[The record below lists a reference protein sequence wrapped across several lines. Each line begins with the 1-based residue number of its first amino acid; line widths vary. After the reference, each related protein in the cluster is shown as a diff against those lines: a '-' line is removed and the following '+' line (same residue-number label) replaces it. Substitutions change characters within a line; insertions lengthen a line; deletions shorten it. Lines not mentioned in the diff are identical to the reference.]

1 MLHKIFYIV
10 STITDKIKLNFINK
24 KNNET
29 NNQLLNNENKFKSK
43 PLRLQ
48 SHYCNTEDIDKL
60 YYGNIC
66 FDD

>member
-29 NNQLLNNENKFKSK
+29 NNQLLNNENNENKFKSN
-43 PLRLQ
+43 L
-48 SHYCNTEDIDKL
+48 NTEDIDKL